1 MFLCL
6 KRSRSKSMNELV
18 KTGITCVWRN
28 SSGSVISLRSWRV
41 TWRFNSTDNWSY
53 VDWANVW
60 EREREKEKLF
70 ANIFFICQ
78 LYSTVAFQ
86 WTINNRNT
94 ISFLSRVWWRRFFR
108 RFLYKITI
116 CCCFFL
122 AFETYETFSNTQ
134 WSKYHKNECIKWDSK
149 QMPQRPLSSLRREK
163 YLFILLVLNLKSIFT
178 SEKIEY

>member
-1 MFLCL
+1 MLIE
-6 KRSRSKSMNELV
+6 RMS
-18 KTGITCVWRN
+18 
-28 SSGSVISLRSWRV
+28 
-41 TWRFNSTDNWSY
+41 
-53 VDWANVW
+53 